1 MEFSEETQI
10 FLVAEYYRVL
20 TEGFGSRGEAAFRH
34 CVRCYGIQRGS
45 RMAQSAIRDGQQL
58 DYVTFC
64 RYGQWRPSKTVLREN
79 RCSQT
84 SVVSWNPD
92 YVYRV
97 SRCPWLEAF
106 EKFQAKEAGLLYC
119 DLLDEA
125 INQGFNGEIPFC
137 TVQTM
142 QRQDRCIFSVA
153 DAGITP
159 ETDLS
164 RIPGAVRDYDYH
176 SADVFFTFG
185 KVCQGIFAEEGKQA
199 ARQVM
204 ESFTAHY
211 GREMGEHLQSF
222 AGQDFS
228 VN

>member
-34 CVRCYGIQRGS
+34 CIRCYGIQRGS

-92 YVYRV
+92 YVYQV

-119 DLLDEA
+119 DLLDEPSIRA
-125 INQGFNGEIPFC
+125 STGKFPSAPSRPCSGKTVVSSPWQMRGLPRKRICSGFPERFGTTIITAPMSFSPSA
-137 TVQTM
+137 
-142 QRQDRCIFSVA
+142 RCARASLLRK
-153 DAGITP
+153 
-159 ETDLS
+159 ES
-164 RIPGAVRDYDYH
+164 RLPGR
-176 SADVFFTFG
+176 
-185 KVCQGIFAEEGKQA
+185 
-199 ARQVM
+199 
-204 ESFTAHY
+204 
-211 GREMGEHLQSF
+211 
-222 AGQDFS
+222 
-228 VN
+228 

>member
-34 CVRCYGIQRGS
+34 CIRCYGIQRGS

-92 YVYRV
+92 YVYQV

-125 INQGFNGEIPFC
+125 INQGFNGEFP
-137 TVQTM
+137 
-142 QRQDRCIFSVA
+142 SA
-153 DAGITP
+153 P
-159 ETDLS
+159 S
-164 RIPGAVRDYDYH
+164 RPC
-176 SADVFFTFG
+176 SG
-185 KVCQGIFAEEGKQA
+185 KTA
-199 ARQVM
+199 ASSR
-204 ESFTAHY
+204 
-211 GREMGEHLQSF
+211 
-222 AGQDFS
+222 
-228 VN
+228 

>member
-45 RMAQSAIRDGQQL
+45 RMAQSAIRDGQRL

-84 SVVSWNPD
+84 SLVSWNPD
-92 YVYRV
+92 YVYQV

-153 DAGITP
+153 DAGLPRKRICPGFPERFGTTIITAP
-159 ETDLS
+159 MSFSPSARCARASLLRKES
-164 RIPGAVRDYDYH
+164 RLPGR
-176 SADVFFTFG
+176 
-185 KVCQGIFAEEGKQA
+185 
-199 ARQVM
+199 
-204 ESFTAHY
+204 
-211 GREMGEHLQSF
+211 
-222 AGQDFS
+222 
-228 VN
+228 